1 MWVWVVSC
9 LAGLWA
15 LCWTP
20 AAQACK
26 CAGEPS
32 IADAKAA
39 AAAIFE
45 GRVALITHVGAHDSV
60 VELDVVRAWKDADVE
75 RIRVRTHNES
85 AACGFPFE
93 RDQVYLVYAQA
104 SEAEAN
110 LPELAVSHCSRT
122 RLVTEAKVDIAEL
135 GMGVVPVSTS
145 VRDTADDGA
154 TRAQPGASHAATAP
168 HDKPAAGGCAG
179 CHVGSSP
186 ATRDWAGLAL
196 ALGAAAYFRKRA
208 RRRG

>member
-9 LAGLWA
+9 VAAVWA

-20 AAQACK
+20 VAQACK

-32 IADAKAA
+32 VADAKAA
-39 AAAIFE
+39 AVAVFE
-45 GRVALITHVGAHDSV
+45 GRVKQITSVGAHDNV

-75 RIRVRTHNES
+75 QIRVRTHNES

-104 SEAEAN
+104 AEAEAN

-122 RLVTEAKVDIAEL
+122 RLITEAKADITEL

-145 VRDTADDGA
+145 VHDTPDDGA
-154 TRAQPGASHAATAP
+154 NRVQPSTNASHPATAAQ
-168 HDKPAAGGCAG
+168 DKPAAGGCAS
-179 CHVGSSP
+179 CSVGTP
-186 ATRDWAGLAL
+186 AGVSDWATLMLAL
-196 ALGAAAYFRKRA
+196 SGVACLRA
-208 RRRG
+208 RRRA